1 MPKMD
6 GSMLSSQMIN
16 IVVNV
21 WIHLEE
27 CDMIGSNK
35 VVSMMAEIHL
45 MELLLISGI
54 NLETQPSAP

>member
-1 MPKMD
+1 
-6 GSMLSSQMIN
+6 MLSSQMIN